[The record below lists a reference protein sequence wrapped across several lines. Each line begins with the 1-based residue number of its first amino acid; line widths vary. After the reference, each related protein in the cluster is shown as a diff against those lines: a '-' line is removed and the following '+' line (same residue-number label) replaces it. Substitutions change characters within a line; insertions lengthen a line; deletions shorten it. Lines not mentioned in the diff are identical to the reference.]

1 MNETTGT
8 VRLRA
13 VFPNPDGV
21 LLPGMFVRGQV
32 RQGKLEGAFLV
43 PQKAVMRRPD
53 GTAYVYTIGDGKVV
67 SKDIQIEQS
76 QGENWL
82 VTAGVEDG
90 EQLIVDGI
98 QRIAPGA
105 PVTAQPVENANA
117 AQGAAQGSA
126 Q

>member
-1 MNETTGT
+1 MNP
-8 VRLRA
+8 VALHSLD
-13 VFPNPDGV
+13 FPIWGGLVAPKGLEADV
-21 LLPGMFVRGQV
+21 K
-32 RQGKLEGAFLV
+32 GKLEGAFLI

-53 GTAYVYTIGDGKVV
+53 GSAYVYTIGDGKVV

-82 VTAGVEDG
+82 VTDGVEDG

-117 AQGAAQGSA
+117 GQGTAQGSA

>member
-1 MNETTGT
+1 
-8 VRLRA
+8 
-13 VFPNPDGV
+13 
-21 LLPGMFVRGQV
+21 
-32 RQGKLEGAFLV
+32 
-43 PQKAVMRRPD
+43 MRRPD
-53 GTAYVYTIGDGKVV
+53 GSAYVYTIGDGKVV

-82 VTAGVEDG
+82 VTDGVEDG

-105 PVTAQPVENANA
+105 PVTGQPVETANA